1 MNYSIEILEKEY
13 HLLNSCLTS
22 WDLNHYPEARKD
34 RQKRL
39 DDVTEC
45 IAILKMVND
54 GVNPFSD
61 VNVYGINLKN
71 KKLCTE

>member
-13 HLLNSCLTS
+13 HLLNNCLTG

-39 DDVTEC
+39 DDVFQC
-45 IAILKMVND
+45 ISILKCVND
-54 GVNPFSD
+54 GINPFSESASIHAL
-61 VNVYGINLKN
+61 NIKQ
-71 KKLCTE
+71 

>member
-13 HLLNSCLTS
+13 QLLNGCLTS
-22 WDLNHYPEARKD
+22 WDLNHYPEVRKD

-39 DDVTEC
+39 DDVFQC

-54 GVNPFSD
+54 GVNPFSTH
-61 VNVYGINLKN
+61 NVYGINLLKQ
-71 KKLCTE
+71 